1 MSNEFKNVPAIE
13 KCFSILQ
20 LFATSKQK
28 LGISEISKQLALN
41 KSTVFNII
49 YTLKNLE
56 ILEQYPDGK
65 FHYGT
70 LLYLLGNAN
79 GKKSELIQTVHPY
92 LEKINHQTK
101 LSAFLG
107 IRSGI
112 QALILDKVDNAYDIK
127 ISSEI
132 GMRLPLLAG
141 AGGKTLLSQLPDRQI
156 DQILSANPLKKFT
169 AKTCIDKKAF
179 KNDVIKIRTAGVAVD
194 DEEYID
200 GIVAF
205 SVPLKTHRPDLQ
217 AAIWAVGLK
226 QQIRPETIPAISE
239 VLKKTAVDINHRFYI
254 TTDRI

>member
-20 LFATSKQK
+20 LFSKSKQA

-156 DQILSANPLKKFT
+156 DQILSTNPLKKFT

-179 KNDVIKIRTAGVAVD
+179 KNDIIKIRKAGVAVD

-239 VLKKTAVDINHRFYI
+239 VLKKTADDINHRFYI
-254 TTDRI
+254 TTDGA

>member
-1 MSNEFKNVPAIE
+1 MSTEFKNVPAIE

-20 LFATSKQK
+20 LFSKSKQA

-65 FHYGT
+65 FHFGT

-156 DQILSANPLKKFT
+156 DRILSANPLKKFT
-169 AKTCIDKKAF
+169 AKTCIDKKTF
-179 KNDVIKIRTAGVAVD
+179 KNDVIKIRKAGVAVD

-226 QQIRPETIPAISE
+226 QQIRPQTIPAISA
-239 VLKKTAVDINHRFYI
+239 VLKKTADDINQRFFI
-254 TTDRI
+254 TTGGA